1 MVQAHARKNSW
12 LGDVKMNWDLLFQ
25 LMINGII
32 VGLLYGVVA
41 MCFVL
46 IYKSTQVVNF
56 AQGEFLVLGA
66 WVCWFFVMKWQLPFV
81 LAFIFAMAFMT
92 IFGILVQMVILR
104 PLIGEPIISV
114 IMVTIGLSIFMQA
127 LMNWV
132 FGNSAER
139 FPSVFGD
146 ETISI
151 GGLQVETAYLMSLVL
166 SLVVMGLFYYFFK
179 FSRYGLAMR
188 ATAFNQQVAQSLGIS
203 VKQVFAMAWAISAL
217 VSCIA
222 GVVLGLVN
230 AVSNSLAI
238 IGIKVFPAVI
248 VGGLDSIVGAVIGGV
263 IIGLLENL
271 AEFFDGQFFHIGN
284 MYTVAPF
291 YVLIIILMIRPYGLF
306 GTKDIERI

>member
-1 MVQAHARKNSW
+1 
-12 LGDVKMNWDLLFQ
+12 MNWDLLFQ
-25 LMINGII
+25 LLINGII
-32 VGLLYGVVA
+32 VGMLYGVVA

-66 WVCWFFVMKWQLPFV
+66 WVCWFFVLKWQMPFI
-81 LAFIFAMAFMT
+81 LAFLFAMAFMT
-92 IFGILVQMVILR
+92 AFGIMVQMVILR

-132 FGNSAER
+132 FGNSAES
-139 FPSVFGD
+139 FPKVFGE
-146 ETISI
+146 ETIMI
-151 GGLQVETAYLMSLVL
+151 GGLQVEMAYLMSLVL
-166 SLVVMGLFYYFFK
+166 SLLVMGLFYYFFK

-248 VGGLDSIVGAVIGGV
+248 VGGLDSIIGAVIGGV
-263 IIGLLENL
+263 IIGVLENM
-271 AEFFDGQFFHIGN
+271 AEFFDGQFLHIGN
-284 MYTVAPF
+284 LYTVAPF